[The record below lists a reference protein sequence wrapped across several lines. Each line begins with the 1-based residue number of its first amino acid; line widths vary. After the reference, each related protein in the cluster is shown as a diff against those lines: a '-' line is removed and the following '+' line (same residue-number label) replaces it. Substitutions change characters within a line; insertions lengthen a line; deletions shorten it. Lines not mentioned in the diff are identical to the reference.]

1 MTVRTSK
8 KTVTFAQPFTLGD
21 DEEVFQ
27 PGTYDVETDEER
39 LEGVSFEAYRRVQTL
54 VHLPP
59 TPATPG
65 RSRTL
70 TVDPDDL
77 EAALARDAAGSTQT
91 APDLR
96 TAR

>member
-8 KTVTFAQPFTLGD
+8 KTVTFANPFTLGD
-21 DEEVFQ
+21 FEEVFQ

-54 VHLPP
+54 FHLPAS
-59 TPATPG
+59 PAKPG
-65 RSRTL
+65 LSRTL

-77 EAALARDAAGSTQT
+77 EAALARDAASGAGIT
-91 APDLR
+91 PRDGR
-96 TAR
+96 D